1 MPAIATTPFLPKAE
15 CHTWRERCTKVVL
28 PSDEEQ
34 APGANVRYEPFL
46 LYDLDQT
53 S

>member
-1 MPAIATTPFLPKAE
+1 MPAIATTPFLPKAQ
-15 CHTWRERCTKVVL
+15 CYTWRGRRTKVVL
-28 PSDEEQ
+28 HSDEEQ

-46 LYDLDQT
+46 LYGLDQT